1 MMSEPADEVGS
12 LRSRWARGFRKVR
25 CTPDW
30 PDFAGAD
37 WLDRIMSVEVTDRL
51 FKKQGRSIA
60 RWTLTATD
68 GRELVVFLKRHYELP
83 RKHGLLSV
91 LFPRRAWSPALQE
104 WEHLQWAEEH
114 GLPVPRA
121 VAAGELV
128 GPGGRLRSFI
138 AVAELTGML
147 PLHEA
152 VPAAERALAPA
163 DFARWKELLSE
174 ELVRLSVAFH
184 GRQVFHKDWYF
195 CHFYIDEADTR
206 RVPVTWAGRVR
217 VIDLHRMTRHR
228 LTGPW
233 RRAKDIA
240 QLLYSSDV
248 PGVTDADRRGF
259 WAKYRAHTPFAWLV
273 GALARLKWRVYQRH
287 NAPKG

>member
-1 MMSEPADEVGS
+1 MNDALDQVGS
-12 LRSRWARGFRKVR
+12 LWSRWAHGFRKIR
-25 CTPDW
+25 FTTDW
-30 PDFAGAD
+30 PVFAGPD
-37 WLDRIMSVEVTDRL
+37 WLDRIMSVEVADRL

-60 RWTLTATD
+60 RWTLTAAD
-68 GRELVVFLKRHYELP
+68 GRQLVVFLKRHYVLP
-83 RKHGLLSV
+83 RKHGLLAV

-104 WEHLQWAEEH
+104 WEHLHWAEKH

-128 GPGGRLRSFI
+128 GPKGRLQSFI
-138 AVAELTGML
+138 AIAELTGML

-163 DFARWKELLSE
+163 DFARWKDALSE

-206 RVPVTWAGRVR
+206 RVPDTWAARVR
-217 VIDLHRMTRHR
+217 VIDLHRMARHR

-233 RRAKDIA
+233 RRAKDLA

-248 PGVTDADRRGF
+248 SGVTDADRRGF
-259 WAKYRAHTPFAWLV
+259 WARYRDHTRVPWLV
-273 GALARLKWRVYQRH
+273 ALLARLKCRVYQRN

>member
-1 MMSEPADEVGS
+1 MSESADDVGS
-12 LRSRWARGFRKVR
+12 LWSRWTRGFRKVR
-25 CTPDW
+25 HAPDW
-30 PDFAGAD
+30 PEFAGAD

-60 RWTLTATD
+60 RWTLTARD
-68 GRELVVFLKRHYELP
+68 GRELVVFLKRHFVLP
-83 RKHGLLSV
+83 RKHGLLAV

-104 WEHLQWAEEH
+104 WEHLHWADKH

-128 GPGGRLRSFI
+128 GPGGRMQSFI
-138 AVAELTGML
+138 AVAELTGMV

-152 VPAAERALAPA
+152 VPAAERALGPVE
-163 DFARWKELLSE
+163 FARWKETLSE

-184 GRQVFHKDWYF
+184 GRRVFHKDWYF
-195 CHFYIDEADTR
+195 CHLYIDEADTR
-206 RVPVTWAGRVR
+206 RVPDAWAGRVR
-217 VIDLHRMTRHR
+217 VIDLHRLAHHR
-228 LTGPW
+228 LTALW

-259 WAKYRAHTPFAWLV
+259 WDKYRAHTPFAWLV
-273 GALARLKWRVYQRH
+273 GLLAKLKWRMYRRH